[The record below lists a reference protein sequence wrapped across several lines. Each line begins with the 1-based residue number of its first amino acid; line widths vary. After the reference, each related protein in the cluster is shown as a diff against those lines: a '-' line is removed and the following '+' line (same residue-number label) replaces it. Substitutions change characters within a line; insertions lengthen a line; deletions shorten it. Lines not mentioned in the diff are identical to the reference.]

1 MLSLCNRYGFR
12 IKSSNEYG
20 EFGRNEISLIPD
32 RNNKPNGC
40 ELKLI
45 KLSRWFY
52 VIIRS
57 ENIIILHVASLMFV
71 YIYVCSNWARS
82 QQSTRQQNK
91 WPENKA
97 RDVYNEVMSTLE
109 IHYPVYNPARQ
120 SLFSICFV
128 LASVQVQ
135 SSSDLESFV
144 QLAQQLLWLI
154 LRGI

>member
-1 MLSLCNRYGFR
+1 MYRARRN
-12 IKSSNEYG
+12 IKS
-20 EFGRNEISLIPD
+20 D
-32 RNNKPNGC
+32 GC

-45 KLSRWFY
+45 KLNRWFY

-57 ENIIILHVASLMFV
+57 GNIIIVHVASLKFV

-97 RDVYNEVMSTLE
+97 RDVSNEVMSTLE
-109 IHYPVYNPARQ
+109 IHYPVYCPARQ
-120 SLFSICFV
+120 SLFSICFI

-144 QLAQQLLWLI
+144 KLSQQKQWFMI
-154 LRGI
+154 KGI